1 MKMERKIDRI
11 ISFTLLAIVV
21 IAVIVITSIGKYYEV
36 QQYKKNIE
44 NLELEHEI
52 LLKRKN
58 LLDNG
63 KH

>member
-1 MKMERKIDRI
+1 MENRIDRI
-11 ISFTLLAIVV
+11 VSFTLLAIVV

-36 QQYKKNIE
+36 QQYKKSIE

-63 KH
+63 KTDI